1 MSTTS
6 RFHDLH
12 HLDEPLVLPNA
23 WDHASAMLFAQAGFQ
38 AVGTTSLGVAA
49 AMGAPDASGLAR
61 DATSALARMLRTL
74 PCPVTIDVEDGFS
87 PDPAE
92 VADSVATLRS
102 DGINL
107 EDGTGG
113 SLSDPARHAEKIT
126 AVKERCPALFVNA
139 RVDTYWLGEKADVAE
154 TLRRAHAYV
163 DAGADGIFIPGNLD
177 LEDLEVLCR
186 EIPRPVNALASA
198 RHPVPALADVGVR
211 RVSTGSLLYRAALQT
226 AVDVAANVAGGG
238 LAPSVI
244 SYADVDALA
253 IQ

>member
-1 MSTTS
+1 
-6 RFHDLH
+6 
-12 HLDEPLVLPNA
+12 
-23 WDHASAMLFAQAGFQ
+23 MLFAQAGFQ

-49 AMGAPDASGLAR
+49 AMRAPDASGLAR

-74 PCPVTIDVEDGFS
+74 PCPVTIDVEDDFS

-92 VADSVATLRS
+92 VVDFVATLRS

-139 RVDTYWLGEKADVAE
+139 RVDTYWLGEKSDVAE

-211 RVSTGSLLYRAALQT
+211 RVSTGSLLHRAALQT

-238 LAPSVI
+238 VAPAVI